1 MRYRNEDTTQ
11 TISVDSVTGDD
22 RADIMLAILSKQE
35 EIIARLKHLE
45 LEVIN
50 LSQNV
55 SDTEQRT
62 SLINETVD
70 RVFDKSEWL
79 AMRINKLMS
88 HWWNKL

>member
-1 MRYRNEDTTQ
+1 MNEDTTQ
-11 TISVDSVTGDD
+11 TISVESVTGDHYSD
-22 RADIMLAILSKQE
+22 LMLAVLSKQE

-45 LEVIN
+45 MEVIN

-79 AMRINKLMS
+79 VMRVNKLMS
-88 HWWNKL
+88 HWWNRL